1 MNALDYIKKIT
12 VNGSKCRF
20 PKEKSSEVKIVEGD
34 SPFHKFETKL
44 YRRDKEE
51 DDDLKKENEILE
63 RVTATALNATTPRAF
78 YDHLCL
84 FLPKK
89 IGKEKLE
96 RGEYVEEQWSPLLQ
110 ELTLEISNELATMAF
125 KERNFNGSQTIIK
138 MLQARIK
145 SWQKASVIAD
155 VNAEKDEDD
164 GHIQLNINIM

>member
-1 MNALDYIKKIT
+1 MNALEYVRKIT

-20 PKEKSSEVKIVEGD
+20 PKEKSSEVKIISGE
-34 SPFHKFETKL
+34 SPFQKLETKL

-51 DDDLKKENEILE
+51 DEDVKLENEILE
-63 RVTATALNATTPRAF
+63 RVTATALNATTPKAF

-89 IGKEKLE
+89 VGKEKLE

-145 SWQKASVIAD
+145 SWQKAVVAE
-155 VNAEKDEDD
+155 VGAEKDDDD
-164 GHIQLNINIM
+164 GHIQLNINIV

>member
-1 MNALDYIKKIT
+1 M
-12 VNGSKCRF
+12 
-20 PKEKSSEVKIVEGD
+20 
-34 SPFHKFETKL
+34 
-44 YRRDKEE
+44 
-51 DDDLKKENEILE
+51 
-63 RVTATALNATTPRAF
+63 
-78 YDHLCL
+78 
-84 FLPKK
+84 
-89 IGKEKLE
+89 
-96 RGEYVEEQWSPLLQ
+96 Q